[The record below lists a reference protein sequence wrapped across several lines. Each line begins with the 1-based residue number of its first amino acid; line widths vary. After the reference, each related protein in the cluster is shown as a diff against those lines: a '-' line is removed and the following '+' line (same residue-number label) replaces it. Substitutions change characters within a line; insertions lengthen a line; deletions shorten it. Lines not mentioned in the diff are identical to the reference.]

1 MIGSTILFYTLTIKI
16 KKMKKIIF
24 FTAIAF
30 LTLSSCKK
38 ENASLAKDL
47 EFAQSKSQL
56 NTTTSNAIPYNI
68 QDFISLDGVTS
79 YSPCTGEVVTWSGIC
94 HAFMQGVYNP
104 NTNTTKEN
112 FHINF
117 QGIKA
122 VSSTG
127 TQYHVQDAYHI
138 KSTISNAGCLL
149 TFSETLVFLLRTAG
163 AGNDFEFSL
172 KSSYTYNSCTN
183 EYTVIRNERSTKCK

>member
-1 MIGSTILFYTLTIKI
+1 
-16 KKMKKIIF
+16 MKKIILL
-24 FTAIAF
+24 TAIAC
-30 LTLSSCKK
+30 LTLNSCRK
-38 ENASLAKDL
+38 EGTTLVKGDTMVQRESQTNASTQASL
-47 EFAQSKSQL
+47 
-56 NTTTSNAIPYNI
+56 PYNI

-79 YSPCTGEVVTWSGIC
+79 YSPCTGEVMTWSGIC
-94 HAFMQGVYNP
+94 HAFMQGVYNS
-104 NTNTTKEN
+104 NTNTSKEN

-122 VSSTG
+122 VSESG
-127 TQYHVQDAYHI
+127 TQYQVHDAYHI
-138 KSTISNAGCLL
+138 KSTISNYGCLL

-183 EYTVIRNERSTKCK
+183 EYTVIRNETSETCK